1 MQKKRLEDNHLDSQ
15 FMIVNNTD
23 HILEH
28 EREDKNLESEAETK
42 GPSGVD
48 EDGSLVSPK
57 KSGKKSK
64 EVKVKSENIETDV
77 VGSPDMF
84 VLDASGKK
92 KRKKSEKEGTRKK
105 RTKFLPEELDGKEVT
120 ILPENSVERSAR
132 ETEELYIKLEKANRD
147 IWLQNNS
154 VSSFRKEVEEIGNRD
169 YPAAALDDTEGVEG
183 EDVAQSRL
191 VGGETEMDE
200 SGNDEAVADAPVHGG
215 DAGHRDPSP
224 ELCAG
229 TTEASD
235 REDSVFQSQ
244 GM

>member
-64 EVKVKSENIETDV
+64 EVK
-77 VGSPDMF
+77 
-84 VLDASGKK
+84 
-92 KRKKSEKEGTRKK
+92 KRKKSEKEGTREK

-132 ETEELYIKLEKANRD
+132 ETEELYIKLEKAKRI

-229 TTEASD
+229 STEASD
-235 REDSVFQSQ
+235 REDSIFQSQ